1 MDPLDPYVSV
11 RAATALARKK
21 LGMRYRMAV
30 VPLDPS
36 PIRGSHGRLPA
47 SDDEG
52 PLHHLLRP
60 ARRPA
65 AASRPPK

>member
-1 MDPLDPYVSV
+1 
-11 RAATALARKK
+11 
-21 LGMRYRMAV
+21 MRYRMAV

-52 PLHHLLRP
+52 PLILCSTPHAFTGPVRATEVKSLLLTL
-60 ARRPA
+60 AGLA
-65 AASRPPK
+65 